1 MAGDERRVAG
11 DVGQV
16 TCEWNKNIKFKYL
29 FTCHPSLATCR
40 SHMLSIKKNTDN
52 RFPWLLGAITLVGFL
67 LRLKGIGRESITA
80 DEVSALFRLKFSSF
94 SEMIS
99 NGVQPD
105 GHPAF
110 TQVLLWYWTK
120 LFGWSEFAVRL
131 PFVLFGTASI
141 WLSGIIARK
150 WFSTG
155 TALLT
160 ASAMAFLQFPLM
172 YSQLARPYAPG
183 LFFTLLALYFWTNFV
198 IGNSNRKRDIIGFA
212 LAAALAAYSHYF
224 SLLTTTLVAIAGL
237 FFVAK
242 EIRLRYLLACA
253 LAVVLFLPHI
263 SITLSQMAIGGVGG
277 PGGWL
282 GKPEP
287 RFVYDHLKFAFDG
300 SRGMLWLVLG
310 VCAVSAFLFY
320 KRPNKLQLLALVLWI
335 LPLFIGYIYSH
346 AKNPVLQDS
355 VLLFSFPFLLL
366 FLFSRFPDI
375 DSKKFAFAFPATLS
389 FLFLAYTTVYKPFHL
404 TDHFGRTKDLV
415 ENATRWQDRFASK
428 NVDVVYNVDGPFMV
442 EYNYERLEKTPTNV
456 LSTINNGGKDL
467 LEFRNMVKNSDA
479 DFFVYGWSTK
489 YSPPEMLA
497 IIQEDFPYL
506 VEKQCW
512 FNSAV
517 YCYTKLKEAGHD
529 VKKEEIFFNSINTF
543 SPPEKDSIK
552 IDTVKS
558 PAALWTTGCGIYQKF
573 RIDYSLDNDSLSRA
587 FAEEHGPLAFRW
599 DLAVPDNNYGL
610 RLDSACIY
618 SPLLKMKVGD
628 ILKNPDNEILFTVNM
643 KMQDTASSA
652 VLVIEFQR
660 DGKQLY
666 WNGME
671 SENQIEKGESHFQN
685 VYFGLRLP
693 KDIRSTDT
701 VSFYCYSKN
710 GKPLLIDYLDVKTLK
725 GHTGIYGPRP
735 DFE

>member
-1 MAGDERRVAG
+1 MLPTERNF
-11 DVGQV
+11 D
-16 TCEWNKNIKFKYL
+16 K
-29 FTCHPSLATCR
+29 
-40 SHMLSIKKNTDN
+40 
-52 RFPWLLGAITLVGFL
+52 RFLWLLGAITLAGFL
-67 LRLKGIGRESITA
+67 LRLKGLGRESITA
-80 DEVSALFRLKFSSF
+80 DEASALFRLKFSSF
-94 SEMIS
+94 PEMIS
-99 NGVQPD
+99 GGVQPD

-110 TQVLLWYWTK
+110 TQVLLWFWTK
-120 LFGWSEFAVRL
+120 GFGWSEFAVRL

-141 WLSGIIARK
+141 WLSGIVARK
-150 WFSTG
+150 WFSSG

-183 LFFTLLALYFWTNFV
+183 LFFTLLAVYFWINFV
-198 IGNSNRKRDIIGFA
+198 SRNSKRKRDIIGFA
-212 LAAALAAYSHYF
+212 FAAALAAYSHYF
-224 SLLTTTLVAIAGL
+224 SLLTTTLLAIAGL

-253 LAVVLFLPHI
+253 IAVVLFLPHI
-263 SITLSQMAIGGVGG
+263 SITLSQIEIGGVGG

-320 KRPNKLQLLALVLWI
+320 KRPNKFQLLALVLWI
-335 LPLFIGYIYSH
+335 LPLLIGYVYSH

-366 FLFSRFPDI
+366 FLFSRFPGI
-375 DSKKFAFAFPATLS
+375 DSGKFSFVFPAALS
-389 FLFLAYTTVYKPFHL
+389 FLFLAYITIYKPFHL

-415 ENATRWQDRFASK
+415 ENAVRWQERFAAD
-428 NVDVVYNVDGPFMV
+428 NTDIVYNVDGPFMI
-442 EYNYERLEKTPTNV
+442 EYNYERIEKTPVSV

-489 YSPPEMLA
+489 HSPPEILA
-497 IIQEDFPYL
+497 IIQEEFPYL

-517 YCYTKLKEAGHD
+517 YCYTKLGMMG
-529 VKKEEIFFNSINTF
+529 KKEEKDELIFFSRDTFF
-543 SPPEKDSIK
+543 SPAGFIQTDSVNKAFPVASWSAPCKIIPSDTISRLKRIIVRGGNWKDF
-552 IDTVKS
+552 
-558 PAALWTTGCGIYQKF
+558 LWKKNY
-573 RIDYSLDNDSLSRA
+573 
-587 FAEEHGPLAFRW
+587 
-599 DLAVPDNNYGL
+599 AV
-610 RLDSACIY
+610 LDSTCIY

-643 KMQDTASSA
+643 KMQDTTSA
-652 VLVIEFQR
+652 AILVIEFQR

-671 SENQIEKGESHFQN
+671 SEHQIEKGETQFQN

-725 GHTGIYGPRP
+725 GHPGIYGPRP
-735 DFE
+735 GLE

>member
-1 MAGDERRVAG
+1 
-11 DVGQV
+11 
-16 TCEWNKNIKFKYL
+16 
-29 FTCHPSLATCR
+29 
-40 SHMLSIKKNTDN
+40 MLSIKKNTDN
-52 RFPWLLGAITLVGFL
+52 RFPWLLGVITLVGFL

-80 DEVSALFRLKFSSF
+80 DEASALFRLKFSSF

-99 NGVQPD
+99 GGVQPD

-120 LFGWSEFAVRL
+120 GFGWSEFAVRL

-183 LFFTLLALYFWTNFV
+183 LFFTLLAVYFWINFV
-198 IGNSNRKRDIIGFA
+198 IGNSKRKRDIIGFA
-212 LAAALAAYSHYF
+212 FAAALAAYSHYF
-224 SLLTTTLVAIAGL
+224 SLLTTTLVAVAGI
-237 FFVAK
+237 FFVTK

-263 SITLSQMAIGGVGG
+263 SITLSQMEIGGVGG

-287 RFVYDHLKFAFDG
+287 GFVYDHLKFAFDG
-300 SRGMLWLVLG
+300 SRGVLWLVLG
-310 VCAVSAFLFY
+310 VCVVSAFLFY

-335 LPLFIGYIYSH
+335 LPWLIGYIYSCV
-346 AKNPVLQDS
+346 KNPVLQDS

-375 DSKKFAFAFPATLS
+375 DSKKLAFVFPAALS
-389 FLFLAYTTVYKPFHL
+389 FLFLGYVTIYKPFFL

-415 ENATRWQDRFASK
+415 ENATRWQGRFDAK
-428 NVDVVYNVDGPFMV
+428 NVDVVYNVDGPFMI
-442 EYNYERLEKTPTNV
+442 EYNYERLEKTPVNV

-506 VEKQCW
+506 VEKQYW

-517 YCYTKLKEAGHD
+517 YCYTKLKAAGND
-529 VKKEEIFFNSINTF
+529 VRKEEIIFFSRDTFITPGVFMEADSVNKIPSIASWSEPCKKIPADTTTRLVRKVIRGGGW
-543 SPPEKDSIK
+543 KDL
-552 IDTVKS
+552 
-558 PAALWTTGCGIYQKF
+558 LWKKNY
-573 RIDYSLDNDSLSRA
+573 
-587 FAEEHGPLAFRW
+587 
-599 DLAVPDNNYGL
+599 AV
-610 RLDSACIY
+610 LDSTCIY

-643 KMQDTASSA
+643 KMQDTASAA

-671 SENQIEKGESHFQN
+671 SEHQIEKGETQFQN

-725 GHTGIYGPRP
+725 GHPGIYGPRP
-735 DFE
+735 DLE